1 MDYREF
7 AASGAL
13 THVVDRIWTLTAAA
27 GEIAG
32 APHVILPDGR
42 PELVLH
48 FGDAFERVTR
58 GGRAKQPLTLF
69 AGQLTEQLTLR
80 ATGDVNVL
88 GVRFHSYG
96 GGPVLRVPQQDLA
109 GLTLDVADI
118 SPGLARSLRT
128 VRDQTDDV
136 NVAVPLVQSVLEK
149 WIEQRAAD
157 WRVQAV
163 TRRIVDSGGA
173 VSIDRLAEDLSL
185 TRRHLERLFVDAV
198 GLPPKRLARITRFQ
212 RALRM
217 LEQAEPRQRGV
228 VTAAACGYADQSHFI
243 REFRQLAGCSPSEH
257 LLHHG
262 EMTGFFIH
270 STLEI

>member
-7 AASGAL
+7 AASAAL
-13 THVVDRIWTLTAAA
+13 THVVDRIWTLTAPAA
-27 GEIAG
+27 EIDG

-48 FGDAFERVTR
+48 FGHAFERVTR
-58 GGRAKQPLTLF
+58 GGRVKQPLTLF

-80 ATGDVNVL
+80 ATGAVCLL

-96 GGPVLRVPQQDLA
+96 GAPVLRVPQQDLA
-109 GLTLDVADI
+109 GLTLDVDDI

-128 VRDQTDDV
+128 VRDRTDDV
-136 NVAVPLVQSVLEK
+136 NAAVPLVQSVLEK
-149 WIEQRAAD
+149 WIERRTAD
-157 WRVQAV
+157 WRVQVV
-163 TRRIVDSGGA
+163 TRRILDSGGA
-173 VSIDRLAEDLSL
+173 VSIDRLAGRLSL
-185 TRRHLERLFVDAV
+185 TRRHLERLFVAAV

-212 RALRM
+212 RSLRV
-217 LEQAEPRQRGV
+217 LEEAEPRRRGV

-243 REFRQLAGCSPSEH
+243 REFRELAGCSPSEH
-257 LLHHG
+257 LLQHG